1 MSITTLDKGKGRAR
15 PEDLEEEE
23 TTAAAATHASAGS
36 NAADSDA
43 ESNSSEGSSDSDSD
57 SDASTSD
64 SDSDSD
70 SYSEEEAAQEFL
82 ESLLARARQNAAKS
96 ATKQAAGGNG
106 EEEFIQLGDDDDDE
120 KKEPPLPPLDAS
132 SLPSPYIIL
141 PDGPKAGPSQL
152 RDPDVEHVQKAASS
166 ISAPA
171 VPAPPPEVT
180 ADGKRLTK
188 KEAKKL
194 KNKTAGPGWFDLP
207 APAEADLPRL
217 YREVEAL
224 RLHKQL
230 DPKQFYRKEPG
241 EGKGIKGLPKHFAI
255 GTIVATPNPFGNPA
269 PDNLPRSAR
278 KRTLVDELVDD
289 AEAKSYAKKK
299 FRELQTVRGA
309 RGRGTLAAKKAM
321 RKPKW

>member
-1 MSITTLDKGKGRAR
+1 MAVAALDKGKGRAR
-15 PEDLEEEE
+15 PEDIEEEE
-23 TTAAAATHASAGS
+23 VALAAARAASPTAGS
-36 NAADSDA
+36 TSESDEDSD
-43 ESNSSEGSSDSDSD
+43 SLDDSSDSETDASSDSDSD
-57 SDASTSD
+57 SEDDVTP
-64 SDSDSD
+64 
-70 SYSEEEAAQEFL
+70 EFL
-82 ESLLARARQNAAKS
+82 ESLLAQARRNASKA
-96 ATKQAAGGNG
+96 AAGPSADGKG
-106 EEEFIQLGDDDDDE
+106 EEEFIQLGSDDE
-120 KKEPPLPPLDAS
+120 GEDKKEPPLPPLDTG
-132 SLPSPYIIL
+132 SLPSPYITL
-141 PDGPKAGPSQL
+141 PDGRAAGPSKL
-152 RDPDVEHVQKAASS
+152 RDPDVEQAQKAASS

-171 VPAPPPEVT
+171 APVPPPEVT

-188 KEAKKL
+188 KEVKKM
-194 KNKTAGPGWFDLP
+194 KNKTAGPAWFDLP

-255 GTIVATPNPFGNPA
+255 GTIVATPNPFGNA
-269 PDNLPRSAR
+269 SADSLPRASR

-299 FRELQTVRGA
+299 FKELQAVRGA

>member
-1 MSITTLDKGKGRAR
+1 MAVTALEKGKGRALS
-15 PEDLEEEE
+15 EDLDEEVVAP
-23 TTAAAATHASAGS
+23 TTRATSPSAGS
-36 NAADSDA
+36 TSSDPDEDGDSGDD
-43 ESNSSEGSSDSDSD
+43 SSDSDSD
-57 SDASTSD
+57 SSASD
-64 SDSDSD
+64 SE
-70 SYSEEEAAQEFL
+70 SESGTEATQDFL
-82 ESLLARARQNAAKS
+82 ESLLAKARQNASKS
-96 ATKQAAGGNG
+96 GANQDASGSG
-106 EEEFIQLGDDDDDE
+106 EEEFIHLGSDDDE
-120 KKEPPLPPLDAS
+120 DEQKEGPPLPPLDAG
-132 SLPSPYIIL
+132 SLPSPYITL
-141 PDGPKAGPSQL
+141 PEGRGAGPSKL
-152 RDPDVEHVQKAASS
+152 RDPDAEQVQKAASS

-171 VPAPPPEVT
+171 VPAPPPEVA

-188 KEAKKL
+188 KEVKKM

-255 GTIVATPNPFGNPA
+255 GTIVATPNPFGNPS

-299 FRELQTVRGA
+299 FKELQTVRGA

>member
-1 MSITTLDKGKGRAR
+1 MAPTALDKGKARVHVEDIEADVAPVNTRATS
-15 PEDLEEEE
+15 P
-23 TTAAAATHASAGS
+23 SARSSSSGS
-36 NAADSDA
+36 DTDSD
-43 ESNSSEGSSDSDSD
+43 SSESDSDTSGSDSDSD
-57 SDASTSD
+57 SEDDVT
-64 SDSDSD
+64 
-70 SYSEEEAAQEFL
+70 QEFL
-82 ESLLARARQNAAKS
+82 ESLLVQARRNASQAS
-96 ATKQAAGGNG
+96 AKQAASKSG
-106 EEEFIQLGDDDDDE
+106 EEEFIQLDSDDE
-120 KKEPPLPPLDAS
+120 GEGKKHLPLPALDTG
-132 SLPSPYIIL
+132 SLPAPYITLSEDRI
-141 PDGPKAGPSQL
+141 AGPSKL
-152 RDPDVEHVQKAASS
+152 RDPDVEQAQRAASS

-188 KEAKKL
+188 KEAKQMM
-194 KNKTAGPGWFDLP
+194 KNKTAGPAWFDLP

-255 GTIVATPNPFGNPA
+255 GKIVATPNPFGKA
-269 PDNLPRSAR
+269 SADSLPRASR

-299 FRELQTVRGA
+299 FRELQSVRGA
-309 RGRGTLAAKKAM
+309 RGRGTLAAKKAL

>member
-1 MSITTLDKGKGRAR
+1 
-15 PEDLEEEE
+15 
-23 TTAAAATHASAGS
+23 
-36 NAADSDA
+36 
-43 ESNSSEGSSDSDSD
+43 SSESGTDNETSDNSSDSDSD
-57 SDASTSD
+57 SSDSESEASSD
-64 SDSDSD
+64 SDPDSED
-70 SYSEEEAAQEFL
+70 DVTSEFL
-82 ESLLARARQNAAKS
+82 ESLLAKARQNASKS
-96 ATKQAAGGNG
+96 GKPAAASGNG
-106 EEEFIQLGDDDDDE
+106 EEEFIQLGSDDDDNE
-120 KKEPPLPPLDAS
+120 KKEPPLPPLDTG

-141 PDGPKAGPSQL
+141 PETRGAGPSKL
-152 RDPDVEHVQKAASS
+152 RDPDVEQAQKSASS
-166 ISAPA
+166 MSAPA

-188 KEAKKL
+188 KEVKKM
-194 KNKTAGPGWFDLP
+194 KNRTAGPSWFDLP

-255 GTIVATPNPFGNPA
+255 GTIVATPNPFGNA
-269 PDNLPRSAR
+269 SADNLARSSR

-299 FRELQTVRGA
+299 FKELQTVRGA
-309 RGRGTLAAKKAM
+309 RGRGTLAAKKAL

>member
-1 MSITTLDKGKGRAR
+1 MAISGLDKGKGRAL
-15 PEDLEEEE
+15 PEELDTEGAER
-23 TTAAAATHASAGS
+23 TTARATSPSAA
-36 NAADSDA
+36 
-43 ESNSSEGSSDSDSD
+43 SNSSESDADSDSSDSGS
-57 SDASTSD
+57 SSSESEED

-70 SYSEEEAAQEFL
+70 SEEDVTPEFL
-82 ESLLARARQNAAKS
+82 ESLLAKARQNATRT
-96 ATKQAAGGNG
+96 ATKQVASGNG
-106 EEEFIQLGDDDDDE
+106 EEEFIQLNSDDE
-120 KKEPPLPPLDAS
+120 DENGKKKEPPLPPLDTG
-132 SLPSPYIIL
+132 SLPSPYITL
-141 PDGPKAGPSQL
+141 PDSRAAGPSRL

-171 VPAPPPEVT
+171 VPPPPPELT

-188 KEAKKL
+188 KEVKKM

-255 GTIVATPNPFGNPA
+255 GTIVATPNPFGNA
-269 PDNLPRSAR
+269 NPDNLPRAAR

-299 FRELQTVRGA
+299 FKELQTVRGA
-309 RGRGTLAAKKAM
+309 KGRGTLAAKKAL